1 MSSKEREGGCSFG
14 IQRDAFSWLVEF
26 RHGIPK
32 RATCVTNNTK
42 CGIALFSCAF
52 HSFFSFIGFIFK
64 YMYNQ
69 KKTSV
74 QTSCSESAVCAN
86 ARAYLTQNM
95 HSIQDFVC
103 VIRPRC
109 DFNQK
114 KL

>member
-1 MSSKEREGGCSFG
+1 
-14 IQRDAFSWLVEF
+14 
-26 RHGIPK
+26 
-32 RATCVTNNTK
+32 
-42 CGIALFSCAF
+42 
-52 HSFFSFIGFIFK
+52 
-64 YMYNQ
+64 MYNQ
-69 KKTSV
+69 KKTV